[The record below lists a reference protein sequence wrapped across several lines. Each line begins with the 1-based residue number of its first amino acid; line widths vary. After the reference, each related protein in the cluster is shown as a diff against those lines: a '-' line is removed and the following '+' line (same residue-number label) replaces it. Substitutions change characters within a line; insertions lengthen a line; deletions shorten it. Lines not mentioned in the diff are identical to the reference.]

1 MKNEKI
7 NTSQVRG
14 GALLTFLILL
24 LAIIFAALDWK
35 EAFGLTMAYQVVSF
49 YTSAW
54 GKPLGLNKRIGTIF
68 APLFGIGEYESTLPI
83 KFSAKIGFFLTS
95 IALVSMGNINISLMF
110 TACCF
115 VASALNAFSGFC
127 IACKIYP
134 RYILLKSKF

>member
-24 LAIIFAALDWK
+24 LALIFAVFDWK
-35 EAFGLTMAYQVVSF
+35 EAFGLTMTYQVVSF
-49 YTSAW
+49 FTSAW
-54 GKPLGLNKRIGTIF
+54 RKPIGLNKRIGSIF
-68 APLFGIGEYESTLPI
+68 APLFGIGEIESTLPV

-95 IALVSMGNINISLMF
+95 IALLTMGNIKISLVF
-110 TACCF
+110 VACCF